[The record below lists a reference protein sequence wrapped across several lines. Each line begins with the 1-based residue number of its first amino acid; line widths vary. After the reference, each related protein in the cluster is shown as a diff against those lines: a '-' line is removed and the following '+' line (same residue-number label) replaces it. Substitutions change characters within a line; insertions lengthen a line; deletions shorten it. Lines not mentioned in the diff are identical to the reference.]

1 MLYRYTYISL
11 NCKKKIKGATSF
23 NPGIRRKLEHRCI
36 FFSRCTG
43 CAKISTHMFI
53 CVSLVDI
60 TYRCAF
66 CLLKESALKVVFFNM
81 LCINVF
87 RFFIC
92 FCLFNA
98 YESQV
103 KKSLIKCRIFLSLFY
118 IFLQDKINDDH
129 KEKNQTD
136 TNSMSWQNFGLYNSA
151 NRI

>member
-1 MLYRYTYISL
+1 M
-11 NCKKKIKGATSF
+11 F
-23 NPGIRRKLEHRCI
+23 NR
-36 FFSRCTG
+36 
-43 CAKISTHMFI
+43 
-53 CVSLVDI
+53 VSLVDI

-81 LCINVF
+81 LCINLF

-129 KEKNQTD
+129 KEKTRQIQILCLGKILVYITVQTEFEAHMLSYLAF
-136 TNSMSWQNFGLYNSA
+136 TAIVCLGIESMNISQRQAMFALS
-151 NRI
+151 I